1 MTRLRILFHRLL
13 GLFLRRKLER
23 ELEEEIRSHLE
34 MQIEE
39 NLRQGMSLEEAQRAA
54 RLRFGGVEQVKE
66 AYRDKSRLGWIE
78 NLGQDLRYGARILM
92 KKPGFTL
99 TAVITLALGI
109 GGNTAIFSLMDAVLL
124 KSLPVE
130 RPEQLHFIARAG
142 ARDAKGDAPPYPC
155 FERFRDQNKSF
166 AGMAAFSDFNARVTI
181 DGQAEEALG
190 QSVSGNYFS
199 LLGVQPLLGRT
210 LTPADDSIAGEGG
223 PDGLVAVISYNYWTR
238 RFGRNPDVIGKAA
251 QIGARSVTIVGV
263 TPPGFYGLY
272 PGAEMNFSVPMAIA
286 GAEELAEKHS
296 WYFEAVG
303 RLKPGVPVEQART
316 DLDTIFQ
323 PFMDELGLSAEER
336 RDYHARIEL
345 PPAGRGLDT
354 LRRKYDRPLQ
364 ALMGAVA
371 LVLLIA
377 CTNLANLL
385 LARGTARRKEFA
397 VRLALGASRLRLIR
411 QVFAESLLLATL
423 GALLGLLIASLGR
436 EFLVG
441 FFAAGQNRIF
451 LDLTLDGRALLFTA
465 GVALGACLLF
475 GLAPALQST
484 RVNPGPALKDVGEG
498 RASSRSRFSRLLV
511 VAQVALSLLL
521 LAPAGLFLRTLQNL
535 KNLDPGFQ
543 RDGVLTLRINP
554 PDGVY
559 RGERLAHLWK
569 EVLERV
575 ERLPGVRS
583 ASLAAF
589 TPLEGHNR
597 TVGINIAGFTPKGER
612 DRDIRLNQVSPG
624 FFSTLGIAV
633 MQGRAF
639 TGRDDENS
647 PGVALLNEVAAR
659 FYFSGRS
666 PLGAQVSVNNR
677 ARHEIIG
684 VVRDSRYQSLREPDS
699 RLIYLPTAQAL
710 DHLGSLVLAVRTSG
724 KPSEMVG
731 ALRNEMRTVSSDL
744 LLTNIATLDE
754 QVWQSLLQ
762 ERLLATLALLFGLL
776 ALLLACVGL
785 YGVISYEVARRTRE
799 IGIRMALGAQAR
811 DALKLVVG
819 QGLMLTLAGITSGL
833 AMSVAATRWL
843 ESLLYGVSATDP
855 VTFVG
860 ITTSLLIAA
869 LLACYLPARRATKV
883 DPMITLKYE

>member
-1 MTRLRILFHRLL
+1 MLNKFKTRLRALLHRSEMESELDEE
-13 GLFLRRKLER
+13 LRYHIEQQT
-23 ELEEEIRSHLE
+23 EQNIRL
-34 MQIEE
+34 
-39 NLRQGMSLEEAQRAA
+39 GMSPEEARCAA
-54 RLRFGGVEQVKE
+54 RKAFGGVEQAKE
-66 AYRDKSRLGWIE
+66 RSRDSRGVRWLE
-78 NLGQDLRYGARILM
+78 ELGQDLRYGARMLV
-92 KKPGFTL
+92 KNPGFTL
-99 TAVITLALGI
+99 VAVITLALGI
-109 GGNTAIFSLMDAVLL
+109 GANTAIFSLMDAVLL
-124 KSLPVE
+124 KSLPVK

-142 ARDAKGDAPPYPC
+142 VRDAESDAPPYPC
-155 FERFRDQNKSF
+155 FERFRDQNKTF
-166 AGMAAFSDFNARVTI
+166 TGMAAFSDFNARVTI

-210 LTPADDSIAGEGG
+210 LTPADDSIPGEGG

-238 RFGRNPDVIGKAA
+238 RFGRNPDVIGMAA
-251 QIGARSVTIVGV
+251 QIGPHSVTIVGV

-286 GAEELAEKHS
+286 GAEELAETHS

-303 RLKPGVPVEQART
+303 RLKPGVPVEQARA
-316 DLDTIFQ
+316 DLDAIFQ

-354 LRRKYDRPLQ
+354 LRRKYDKPLQ

-377 CTNLANLL
+377 CANLANLL

-397 VRLALGASRLRLIR
+397 VRLALGASRLRLVR
-411 QVFAESLLLATL
+411 QVFAESLLLAAL
-423 GALLGLLIASLGR
+423 GALHGLLIASWSR

-441 FFAAGQNRIF
+441 FFITGQNGVF
-451 LDLTLDGRALLFTA
+451 LDLALDSRALLFTA

-484 RVNPGPALKDVGEG
+484 RVNPGPVLKDVGEG
-498 RASSRSRFSRLLV
+498 RASSRSSIGRLLV

-559 RGERLAHLWK
+559 RGERLANLWK
-569 EVLERV
+569 GVLEHV

-583 ASLAAF
+583 VSLAAF
-589 TPLEGHNR
+589 TPLEGRNR
-597 TVGINIAGFTPKGER
+597 TVGIYIPGFTPSGER
-612 DRDIRLNQVSPG
+612 DRAIRLNQVSPG
-624 FFSTLGIAV
+624 FFSTLGITV
-633 MQGRAF
+633 TEGRAF
-639 TGRDDENS
+639 TDRDDENS
-647 PGVALLNEVAAR
+647 PRVALLNEAAAR
-659 FYFSGRS
+659 FYFGGRS
-666 PLGAQVSVNNR
+666 PVGTQVSINNR

-684 VVRDSRYQSLREPDS
+684 VVRDSRYRSLREPDS
-699 RLIYLPTAQAL
+699 RLIYLPAAQAL
-710 DHLGSLVLAVRTSG
+710 DHLGSLALVVRTSG

-731 ALRNEMRTVSSDL
+731 ALRNEMRAVSSDL

-754 QVWQSLLQ
+754 QVGQSLLQ
-762 ERLLATLALLFGLL
+762 ERLLSTLALLFGLL

-785 YGVISYEVARRTRE
+785 YGVISYDVARRTRE
-799 IGIRMALGAQAR
+799 IGIRMALGARPR
-811 DALKLVVG
+811 DTLNLIVG
-819 QGLMLTLAGITSGL
+819 QGFVLTLAGVTIGL
-833 AMSVAATRWL
+833 ALAAAATRWL
-843 ESLLYGVSATDP
+843 ESLLYDVSATDP
-855 VTFVG
+855 VTF
-860 ITTSLLIAA
+860 IFAPLLIGAVA
-869 LLACYLPARRATKV
+869 LLACWIPARRAAKV
-883 DPMITLKYE
+883 DPMVALRSD